1 MGWQEEL
8 RVLDA
13 KLADGS
19 LTPSEHRKMR
29 DELLAAASGGGSTSP
44 VAAPRR
50 APDDPAA
57 REAMQETAVLP
68 RIPVAGQPMPA
79 GQGKQPPAAIAGGR
93 PAPRM
98 VESRPTL
105 PLGNQ
110 DPRQPPNAAALL
122 SGDRP
127 TTAPSPAD
135 QRVTESMAVPPRG
148 LTRGRSVVSPV
159 AAHQPTR
166 PYATEAQRS
175 WQHPPHQPDYYDQD
189 DHGSRRNGSTW
200 LFLGVGLL
208 LAGGLLAGGVWLLAK
223 DEPAGTA
230 AAPPPASATVPAPSS
245 QLPPPPAD
253 LPIEQRL
260 PALPGTQNV
269 NNSTM
274 PVDKGTQLKLYAPE
288 TANMFKQNGATEVVY
303 RSSSDGNDGYL
314 VMVVP
319 AGSPEGGKKI
329 ADELREAAADTG
341 FTRLDLGMPP
351 EKSALAGANTI
362 GRMNATWYN
371 SENLAVAVWVSQG
384 LDGQE
389 LALGERLKNTLAK
402 VEAVLPPS

>member
-8 RVLDA
+8 RLLDA

-19 LTPSEHRKMR
+19 LTPAQHRKMR

-50 APDDPAA
+50 ESNDP
-57 REAMQETAVLP
+57 AMQETAVLP

-79 GQGKQPPAAIAGGR
+79 GQAKPPPHAVSGGR
-93 PAPRM
+93 PAPKV
-98 VESRPTL
+98 VENRPTL

-110 DPRQPPNAAALL
+110 EPKQPPNAAALL
-122 SGDRP
+122 SGERP

-135 QRVTESMAVPPRG
+135 QRATESMAVPPRG
-148 LTRGRSVVSPV
+148 LARGRSVLSPV

-175 WQHPPHQPDYYDQD
+175 WTTPPPQYDYDQE
-189 DHGSRRNGSTW
+189 DHGPRRNGSTW
-200 LFLGVGLL
+200 LFLAVGVL
-208 LAGGLLAGGVWLLAK
+208 LAGGLLAGGVWLLSK
-223 DEPAGTA
+223 DEPASNA
-230 AAPPPASATVPAPSS
+230 AAPPPAASAPAQSS

-253 LPIEQRL
+253 LPLEQRL
-260 PALPGTQNV
+260 PELPGTQNA

-274 PVDKGTQLKLYAPE
+274 SVDKGTELKLYAPE
-288 TANMFKQNGATEVVY
+288 TANMFKQNGASEVVY
-303 RSSSDGNDGYL
+303 RSSSDGTDGYL

-319 AGSPEGGKKI
+319 AGSPEGAKNI
-329 ADELREAAADTG
+329 AEQLRKAASETG
-341 FTRLDLGMPP
+341 FTQLNLGLPP
-351 EKSALAGANTI
+351 GKSALAGSNTV
-362 GRMNATWYN
+362 GRMNATWYT

-384 LDGQE
+384 FDKQQF
-389 LALGERLKNTLAK
+389 ALGERLKGTLAK
-402 VEAVLPPS
+402 VETALPPS